1 MTTFV
6 DRVELHAA
14 AGNGATA
21 APPFT
26 VRSSSRSA
34 ARTAATAAAAAM

>member
-21 APPFT
+21 APPYT
-26 VRSSSRSA
+26 VRSSSRWA
-34 ARTAATAAAAAM
+34 APTGATAVAGAT